1 MNRPDIPGLVGA
13 RICHDLISPIGAI
26 GNGVELLGLT
36 GAAQGPEMQL
46 ISDSAA
52 GAQARVQLFRI
63 AFGRSEAG
71 QQIRADEVRGV
82 LRGAEDGS
90 KVRHDW
96 RIETPAPRTEVR
108 CAFLAILC
116 LQTALPRGGT
126 IVVTRTA
133 DTWRIAGAGSVVR
146 LEEGLAE
153 LVLGAPPPATLAP
166 AHVQFALLPEAAAA
180 LDRSPVLRETAAGI
194 EIGF

>member
-1 MNRPDIPGLVGA
+1 MSRPDITGLVVA

-26 GNGVELLGLT
+26 GNGIELLGLT
-36 GAAQGPEMQL
+36 GVAPGPEMQL

-52 GAQARVQLFRI
+52 GAQARVQMFRI
-63 AFGRSEAG
+63 AFGRSESG
-71 QQIRADEVRGV
+71 QQIGADEVRGV
-82 LRGAEDGS
+82 LRGAEAGG
-90 KVRHDW
+90 KLRHDW

-126 IVVTRTA
+126 IVVTRTG
-133 DTWRIAGAGSVVR
+133 DTWRAAGAGSLVR
-146 LEEGLAE
+146 LEEGLAD
-153 LVLGAPPPATLAP
+153 LVRGAPPPATLAP
-166 AHVQFALLPEAAAA
+166 SHVQFALLPEAATA
-180 LDRSPVLRETAAGI
+180 LGRRPVLRETAAGI